1 MNKIAGLFLSA
12 FLLSSGAVFA
22 QGEMDAFRYSQPGL
36 MSGTARYQAMG
47 GAFGALG
54 GDISVMS
61 ANPAGLGVYRSSE
74 VVTTLS
80 LSSIKS
86 SSNWNGSG
94 VDAKK
99 TRFNFDNIAY
109 VGYFPTGRDK
119 GLISWNVGF
128 SYNRVKDFT
137 RSYRLSGKQANS
149 LSKYIAEKAT
159 NAYVDFND
167 NGDPVWQ
174 GIPQSDFIPLLSSG
188 SNTINSAYDNLNR
201 YWLQGLGY
209 QSGFFGGY
217 STDPT
222 ETSYHSG
229 FGKEVDGKWVD
240 YSPNNMALNVN
251 EKGGIDRYNF
261 SFASNISDRVYL
273 GATLAVVDLNYSM
286 SSAYTETFGS
296 RDNMTL
302 DNYMSA
308 DGTGYTFNIG
318 AIARLTNFL
327 RLGVAYNS
335 PTWYKMT
342 NYFQGIGSSY
352 IEGLNPPG
360 MEGKTPDQAYSEFQL
375 RTPDKWIFSVAAI
388 LGKYGLLSVDY
399 ELSNYKNMRL
409 FDRDGTPYYDDN
421 DFIKEDFGV
430 SNTLR
435 VGGEAKVTPQF
446 AVRVGGAWQT
456 SPMKMHL
463 KNGEIEVLSVGTRP
477 NFTVDKGTAAYSVGL
492 GYRFTPNFYADL
504 TCVYQEYKEDAYVF
518 SRIFNENKT
527 YLDSDAIALKTKTTK
542 VALTLG
548 YKF

>member
-1 MNKIAGLFLSA
+1 MNKIAGLFFSA
-12 FLLSSGAVFA
+12 CLLSSGAVFA
-22 QGEMDAFRYSQPGL
+22 QGEMDAFRYSQGGL
-36 MSGTARYQAMG
+36 MNGTARYQAMG

-54 GDISVMS
+54 GDVSVMS

-86 SSNWNGSG
+86 SSNWNGSNI
-94 VDAKK
+94 DAKK

-109 VGYFPTGRDK
+109 VGYFPTGRDE

-128 SYNRVKDFT
+128 SYNRVKDYT
-137 RSYRLSGKQANS
+137 RNYRLSGKQANS

-159 NAYVDFND
+159 NAYRDAND
-167 NGDPVWQ
+167 VWQ
-174 GIPQSDFIPLLSSG
+174 GLPQSDFMPLLSSN
-188 SNTINSAYDNLNR
+188 SNTIRDAYDNLSGF
-201 YWLQGLGY
+201 WLQGLGY
-209 QSGFFGGY
+209 QSGFIGGN
-217 STDPT
+217 TGDPT
-222 ETSYHSG
+222 ETYYHSG
-229 FGKEVDGKWVD
+229 FGREVDGKWID
-240 YSPNNMALNVN
+240 SSPDNMALNVN

-286 SSAYTETFGS
+286 NSAYMETFGG

-302 DNYMSA
+302 DNYMSV
-308 DGTGYTFNIG
+308 DGTGYTLNIG
-318 AIARLTNFL
+318 AIVRPTDYL

-342 NYFQGIGSSY
+342 DYYQGIGSSY
-352 IEGLNPPG
+352 IEGLDPPAMDG
-360 MEGKTPDQAYSEFQL
+360 STPDKIYSEYQL

-399 ELSNYKNMRL
+399 ELSNYKSMRL
-409 FDRDGTPYYDDN
+409 YDREGIGYEPDN
-421 DFIKEDFGV
+421 GYIKEDFGV

-435 VGGEAKVTPQF
+435 VGGEAKITPQF
-446 AVRVGGAWQT
+446 AVRIGGAWQT
-456 SPMKMHL
+456 SPMKAHL
-463 KNGEIEVLSVGTRP
+463 KDGEMEVLAVGTRP
-477 NFTVDKGTAAYSVGL
+477 NYTVDKGAAAYSVGL
-492 GYRFTPNFYADL
+492 GYRFTPNFYTDL

-518 SRIFNENKT
+518 SKT
-527 YLDSDAIALKTKTTK
+527 FGDGGTKIDSDAIGLKTRTTK